1 MVVEKVRLDDVT
13 VIAELANAHEGDR
26 SQAIA
31 MVEAVSS
38 SADAVKIQMFTADD
52 LAVKSN
58 ENYELYQE
66 ISLSAD
72 DVKAIAAAAHQQE
85 TYLFADVLGTEG
97 LGRVAQAH
105 VDGFKIHSSDLTN
118 HSLIRQIS
126 QHEKPTLVSA
136 GGATT
141 VEIKS
146 ALASFESVSDA
157 ELALVYGFQNY
168 PTELE
173 DANLNR
179 LRRLID
185 EFGEKYVVGYT
196 SHLDGGSS
204 RVDEAKRLPAWS
216 IAAGAD
222 FVEVHTTLDRSEQ
235 GLDYY
240 SSLEPDAF
248 EEMADNV
255 ETVQTTLGRD
265 SLQMT
270 ESEIEYRHSHKK
282 CVVATQEISAG
293 EKINEGD
300 VALKRP
306 KGNPQSVFYDL
317 NDAVGKTVVK
327 EFEMEEPIRT
337 SNVQFKVAATLA
349 CRAESDRLY
358 GKPLQKIGEK
368 SILSHQ
374 ISQLRRVEAIDEIVL
389 AISDTPSKSVFV
401 EFAETRDLSYVVG
414 DEDDVLGR
422 IIRASNAVNT
432 DLAVRT
438 TTENPFIYQK
448 AIGEQVEQSIAKNAD
463 LVVTRNLPLGAFAEV
478 VSVSALERAHD
489 LGEDRHRSEL
499 VTSFI
504 TENPGSFKIVGIE
517 PPETLNRPDVRL
529 TVDNPCDLI
538 LVRRIWK
545 HVSNQKDPYN
555 LESIL
560 ESYDVNSLKEINS
573 GKPDGDDKEVTKLSW
588 HVYGDEVSEMK
599 IITQEDQILAGKDGR

>member
-1 MVVEKVRLDDVT
+1 VLEEKVSLDDVT

-26 SQAIA
+26 SQAIE

-118 HSLIRQIS
+118 HSLIREIS

-141 VEIKS
+141 VEIKT

-196 SHLDGGSS
+196 SHLDGG
-204 RVDEAKRLPAWS
+204 VDEAKRLPAWS

-293 EKINEGD
+293 EKIKKGD

-306 KGNPQSVFYDL
+306 EGNPQSIFHDL
-317 NDAVGKTVVK
+317 NDAVGRTVVK
-327 EFEMEEPIRT
+327 KVQPGEPIRT
-337 SNVQFKVAATLA
+337 NNLTFKVAATLA

-358 GKPLQKIGEK
+358 GKPLQTIGEK
-368 SILSHQ
+368 SIHSHQ
-374 ISQLRRVEAIDEIVL
+374 IPQLRRGGTIDEIV
-389 AISDTPSKSVFV
+389 IYHSSTP
-401 EFAETRDLSYVVG
+401 
-414 DEDDVLGR
+414 
-422 IIRASNAVNT
+422 
-432 DLAVRT
+432 
-438 TTENPFIYQK
+438 P
-448 AIGEQVEQSIAKNAD
+448 
-463 LVVTRNLPLGAFAEV
+463 
-478 VSVSALERAHD
+478 
-489 LGEDRHRSEL
+489 
-499 VTSFI
+499 TS
-504 TENPGSFKIVGIE
+504 
-517 PPETLNRPDVRL
+517 L
-529 TVDNPCDLI
+529 
-538 LVRRIWK
+538 
-545 HVSNQKDPYN
+545 
-555 LESIL
+555 
-560 ESYDVNSLKEINS
+560 
-573 GKPDGDDKEVTKLSW
+573 
-588 HVYGDEVSEMK
+588 YG
-599 IITQEDQILAGKDGR
+599 